1 LIDGRARGN
10 SSLTVSSLRRTMAN
24 YTFTTPVVEEAPI
37 GKHRLFYFY
46 KQDKGVS
53 IAKSG
58 GTYSKVR
65 YILDED
71 IADYDEF
78 YRGGYEH
85 TVDDTVKAAL
95 IASGLGITEAN
106 FTVI

>member
-1 LIDGRARGN
+1 
-10 SSLTVSSLRRTMAN
+10 MAD
-24 YTFTTPVVEEAPI
+24 YLFKTPVVKEAPI

-58 GTYSKVR
+58 GSYSQVR
-65 YILDED
+65 YVVDED

-78 YRGGYEH
+78 YRGGYTH
-85 TVDDTVKAAL
+85 TVDDTTRTAL
-95 IASGLGITEAN
+95 IAGGVGVTSAN
-106 FTVI
+106 FTAI